1 MSQKN
6 SDIYIINGL
15 RSAIAQ
21 ILTVALNQHWTDAAF
36 GRRLINRERFSYII
50 RVLKEHALKMLAI
63 CQCQSNYVLWKEV
76 KRKRKGEADNP
87 HHSNKKNLG
96 WKEDKNVKCRV
107 KTVKN
112 QQTFPYPIDFFIVL
126 AMKLLK

>member
-36 GRRLINRERFSYII
+36 GRRPINRERFSYII

-63 CQCQSNYVLWKEV
+63 CQSQSNYVLWKEV

-87 HHSNKKNLG
+87 HHSNNKMFMLEGGQKCQMESESTQKSANL
-96 WKEDKNVKCRV
+96 
-107 KTVKN
+107 
-112 QQTFPYPIDFFIVL
+112 PISH
-126 AMKLLK
+126 